1 VKSIFA
7 DPRVQAVAYAITAAL
22 LMFCTRAILDICL
35 ATDVIDIDGYRVAM
49 VARTIALIAVSAL
62 LMKRHLELRARAER
76 RVERIADAVP
86 GLCAL
91 VDRDGHISYA
101 NSAFLRKLSP
111 AYPARM
117 NLPLETVLAPHL
129 MPMHGGALLPIQGE
143 NALDIVLKG
152 RDGVVRTSGIQ
163 IRRLDDTDKELG
175 WIVTGADD
183 AESQEMRA
191 DHTLKTQALDTA
203 TDGIAIADLRL
214 PDLPLIYVNRAFRD
228 ITGYTADEV
237 LGRNLRFL
245 QGNDRMQPEIGVMRE
260 RIAKRQPVTVTLRNY
275 RRDGTMF
282 WNEIRLSPVCEANG
296 SPSHYICVLRDVT
309 ELKQNAR
316 DLAQL
321 AYFDPTTRLYNRTR
335 FAVALSGLLTR
346 MDGVML
352 LMTIDVMRFNDI
364 VSCFGETAGDVLLAG
379 IAERLRALP
388 DLALAGRL
396 GDNAFGIAIEL
407 ADETDASRIVDKA
420 RATLREPFRLQDGEV
435 ELLFYVG
442 MAIGRRG
449 MTSTT
454 LLHQALVALNQ
465 SRQTDAGA
473 TRSFDATAGEEIRR
487 RVGLSRDLQ
496 QAIGRGD
503 FKLHLQPSVALDDR
517 LWVGAE
523 ALARWR
529 HPVFGLQSPALFLSI
544 SEQTGQILEIDAW
557 ALRGAAAMAAQLNQ
571 DTSSGQD
578 GRLTA
583 DPPLQAPRPPLVI
596 SVNISSLRL
605 RHHDLVPMLRDILA
619 ETGADPA
626 TLKLEIAER
635 ALASGSSEI
644 VGNLARLRALGFGIV
659 IDDFGVGASCLA
671 HLNKLPV
678 TEIKIDRSFIRGC
691 ETSTYHQMVIE
702 SFVSI
707 GRTLSI
713 EVTATGVENEAQ
725 KRVLERLGIRQAQGF
740 LFSAPIDASE
750 FAALAAGQSRPP
762 LPAPRLGAV
771 LPSLQAPLEG

>member
-1 VKSIFA
+1 VLA
-7 DPRVQAVAYAITAAL
+7 DPSLQAFMYGIAAIA
-22 LMFCTRAILDICL
+22 LMFGIRAILDTCV
-35 ATDVIDIDGYRVAM
+35 ATDVIDRGEYVVAM
-49 VARTIALIAVSAL
+49 SLRTIALIVGSAL
-62 LMKRHLELRARAER
+62 LMRRHLVLRARAER
-76 RVERIADAVP
+76 RIERIADAIP

-91 VDRDGHISYA
+91 VDPEGHIAYA
-101 NSAFLRKLSP
+101 NPVFLRKLSP
-111 AYPARM
+111 SYSARM
-117 NLPLETVLAPHL
+117 NLPLETVLAPYL
-129 MPMHGGALLPIQGE
+129 MPMHGGSLLPMQGE
-143 NALDIVLKG
+143 TASDVVLKG

-163 IRRLDDTDKELG
+163 IRKLDDADEELG
-175 WIVTGADD
+175 WIVTGLDD
-183 AESQEMRA
+183 ADSQEMRS
-191 DHTLKTQALDTA
+191 DHILKSQALDTA
-203 TDGIAIADLRL
+203 TDGIVIADLRL
-214 PDLPLIYVNRAFRD
+214 PDLPLIYINRAFRD

-260 RIAKRQPVTVTLRNY
+260 RIAKRQPTTVTLRNY

-282 WNEIRLSPVCEANG
+282 WNEIRLSPVCDANG
-296 SPSHYICVLRDVT
+296 TPSHYICVLRDVT

-316 DLAQL
+316 ELAQL

-346 MDGVML
+346 MEGVML
-352 LMTIDVMRFNDI
+352 LVTLDVMRFNDI
-364 VSCFGETAGDVLLAG
+364 VSCFGETAGDALLAG
-379 IAERLRALP
+379 IAERLRSLP

-407 ADETDASRIVDKA
+407 ADESDAGRVVDKA
-420 RATLREPFRLQDGEV
+420 RAILREPFRLQDGDV

-454 LLHQALVALNQ
+454 LLHQALMALNQ
-465 SRQTDAGA
+465 SRQSNAGA

-487 RVGLSRDLQ
+487 RVGLSRDLH
-496 QAIGRGD
+496 QAIARGD
-503 FKLHLQPSVALDDR
+503 FTLHLQPSVVLADR
-517 LWVGAE
+517 AWIGAE

-529 HPVFGLQSPALFLSI
+529 HPVFGLQSPDLFLSI

-557 ALRGAAAMAAQLNQ
+557 AMRTAATIARRLNQ
-571 DTSSGQD
+571 E
-578 GRLTA
+578 RHA
-583 DPPLQAPRPPLVI
+583 PLII
-596 SVNISSLRL
+596 SVNVSSLRL
-605 RHHDLVPMLRDILA
+605 QHHDLVPMLSEILR

-635 ALASGSSEI
+635 ALASGSSEV
-644 VGNLARLRALGFGIV
+644 VGNLARLRGLGFGIV
-659 IDDFGVGASCLA
+659 IDDFGAGPCCLA
-671 HLNKLPV
+671 HLHKLPV

-691 ETSTYHQMVIE
+691 ETSAYHQMVIQSYVE
-702 SFVSI
+702 I

-740 LFSAPIDASE
+740 LFSAPIDAAE
-750 FAALAAGQSRPP
+750 FTAIARSQANKPARPA
-762 LPAPRLGAV
+762 LPAPQPAV
-771 LPSLQAPLEG
+771 FQPSGLQAGILQTPLEG